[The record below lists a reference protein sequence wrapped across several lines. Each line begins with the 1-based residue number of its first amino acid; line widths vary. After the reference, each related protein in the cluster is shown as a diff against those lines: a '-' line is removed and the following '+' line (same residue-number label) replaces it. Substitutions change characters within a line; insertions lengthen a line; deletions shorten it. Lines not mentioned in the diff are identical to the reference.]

1 MLAER
6 VFWTPIFIETTQ
18 FYHYSYYIVEETQ
31 VQRWERASQVALAV
45 KNPLANA
52 ADMRDVGLIPG
63 SGRSPAGG
71 NGNPVSLPG
80 EAHGQRNLPS
90 YSPWD
95 LTTQVHTGDSGL
107 QSGFHLKESCQYWG
121 LKAHLNL
128 FTYIY
133 RLPRSSDF
141 QVLSGPLSVSPVQ
154 LAPPPSRHPSHASYA
169 RPYPSFP
176 STLTVS

>member
-71 NGNPVSLPG
+71 NGNLCLEKPMDRGTYQATVHGILP
-80 EAHGQRNLPS
+80 HKF
-90 YSPWD
+90 
-95 LTTQVHTGDSGL
+95 TQVILDFSLGFTLKKAVSTGG
-107 QSGFHLKESCQYWG
+107 
-121 LKAHLNL
+121 
-128 FTYIY
+128 
-133 RLPRSSDF
+133 
-141 QVLSGPLSVSPVQ
+141 
-154 LAPPPSRHPSHASYA
+154 
-169 RPYPSFP
+169 
-176 STLTVS
+176 